1 MVWVA
6 PGNYAQDVSMKPGI
20 RVQGAGPLITTVQGE
35 IKGADDSMVD
45 GFTLKGAHNLENV
58 TAALAAVTGT
68 TFLDELTNFTLWN
81 YSTGAR
87 DDGSH
92 YREGA
97 AYPEIAVEKRSTCYP
112 FFTYMTTSEMGTYG
126 SNYFFF
132 DGNGAT
138 DSLRLRVNPEY
149 SGSNILTVTKY
160 KGGTQTTETRSIPA
174 FTLVDSITLG
184 DWSDCDSVLAIM
196 HAQLTPSDVWMSAY
210 FVGAPPPVETWM
222 LVLDRDDCRQP
233 FNGVGDE
240 FSDRDGQEGPWSEA
254 LRSLGIPYVQSDSI
268 PSDLSMCRGAFIT
281 GGWNPQGP
289 NLSDAELIRLMT
301 YMDGGGHVYLESR
314 RFGRWGD
321 PGQVGGTPN
330 EELFFSYFGASFVPG
345 DSMDTGN
352 VSSWATDPS
361 SELGAH
367 VFDYDG
373 SELPDNHVG
382 SLMPVSADTL
392 ATDSTGEIRMVIAT
406 GPMDSRRIHSTVLLG
421 GSVGVSGSTREQF
434 VSAVINL
441 FGTVVPALSVVQM
454 NVAVSGDAVVLEGE
468 LTGYSGEPL
477 ALRRYDTDGR
487 LRETLD
493 HEVVKRGGSWRFSA
507 RDEGVA
513 GRVTYRLFLTSDTGT
528 DQRVLWTQSID
539 LRSGIRSLAARPEN
553 AAKAARQAVKL
564 DPDSPAAAPADT
576 VKSAPPSVSANVK
589 PMTLTLE
596 YLTGPDGLSRTFPM
610 LAEGLHMVKFNLFDL
625 NGNTLWSTDPRSVG
639 VSERESRMYQTA
651 VAGGISSKLAEDH
664 HVTHLDGVT
673 RNSDVVETY
682 IPLQDSPSS
691 QVIGALEIYWDVSKD
706 VTIQVEEAR
715 LTVLW
720 TTTATMGGLFLLLF
734 GFVVVADRKITHSH
748 ENQLAESERAEL
760 ELHEATVAALQATSA
775 KSDFLANMSH
785 EIRTPMNGV
794 LGMADLLINTD
805 LTSRQNKFVESLLRS
820 GQALLQILNNILDFS
835 KVEAGKLDL
844 EIIDFNLRQTIEDTV
859 ELFAESAQHKDLELV
874 CQISPDV
881 PTFTQGDPG
890 RLRQILTNLIGNAIK
905 FTAHGEV
912 VLRTTVHAENS
923 DGALVR
929 FEITDTG
936 VGIAP
941 EALTQIFEAFAQA
954 DSSTTRKFGGT
965 GLGLAIAKQ
974 LVELMGGS
982 ISVASELGKGSTFR
996 VTAPLHHAKSAPILE
1011 PEPNP
1016 LRGLSVLI
1024 GDGNASTRA
1033 SLEEQASAWG
1043 MFPSSVP
1050 NGSET
1055 WAQLQVAAERGQPF
1069 DIAILDREM
1078 PGMDN
1083 LQLVRRIKESSELSA
1098 TRVVLLTPVHF
1109 SETQEKEARQFGIQG
1124 FLSKPIR
1131 QAELYNCLI
1140 GTIRGSSETFCSPS
1154 FRSSPK
1160 PDAPTEPWAHLL
1172 LAEDNPVNQELVQ
1185 AMGEY
1190 LNLRIDVVGD
1200 GHEALEALS
1209 RTSYDLVLMDWQM
1222 PELDGLETTREI
1234 RRREALGVRSEAET
1248 SEELRVKSEAKEKA
1262 ISDSLHSSS
1271 VTLHRI
1277 PIIALTANAI
1287 DEDGEK
1293 CLAAGMDDF
1302 LIKPFSIDQFQALL
1316 ERWLPKLVRKSSP
1329 SQDHSGKPD
1338 SPPLTNHPTL
1348 SPPGESPIDQTA
1360 LNHIRA
1366 LQRPHAPNVLD
1377 RVLTQYLTNTPQLL
1391 EALQQAAEQGDPE
1404 LLKRTAHSLKSSSA
1418 NVGAYRLADRCKELE
1433 TFAHTHNPQETGT
1446 LLAAIT
1452 TEYQSV
1458 GSALAGEFQG
1468 ALP

>member
-1 MVWVA
+1 MALLLTCVVIVGYDLLLFREGLTQELSTQADIIGANSTTALLSGDRSAARTTLQALRFQPAIIKAVIYDKNGIAFATYSREQEGSPLSSSLEEESSGLSFLSFTFVREIVLEGGRIGTIYLQSDLETLYSRWTGFVGIVA
-6 PGNYAQDVSMKPGI
+6 GVLFAAGLLAFILSSRLQQIISEPILRLTTLARRVSAEKNYSLREVKTSQDEIGT
-20 RVQGAGPLITTVQGE
+20 LIDDFNDMLEQIQLRDRQLEQSREHLEDLVAKRTSELEGLRSRLELILDTVGE
-35 IKGADDSMVD
+35 GVYGVD
-45 GFTLKGAHNLENV
+45 ANGL
-58 TAALAAVTGT
+58 T
-68 TFLDELTNFTLWN
+68 TFLNDAASSMIGWTPEELLGKPLHTILHHTKPDGSPYPREDCPILA
-81 YSTGAR
+81 TAR
-87 DDGSH
+87 DGTVHHVDDESFWRKDGTSFS
-92 YREGA
+92 
-97 AYPEIAVEKRSTCYP
+97 VEY
-112 FFTYMTTSEMGTYG
+112 
-126 SNYFFF
+126 
-132 DGNGAT
+132 
-138 DSLRLRVNPEY
+138 V
-149 SGSNILTVTKY
+149 
-160 KGGTQTTETRSIPA
+160 
-174 FTLVDSITLG
+174 
-184 DWSDCDSVLAIM
+184 
-196 HAQLTPSDVWMSAY
+196 SAPMRDKQRGL
-210 FVGAPPPVETWM
+210 VGAVVTF
-222 LVLDRDDCRQP
+222 RDITERKRA
-233 FNGVGDE
+233 E
-240 FSDRDGQEGPWSEA
+240 KA
-254 LRSLGIPYVQSDSI
+254 LKKAKQ
-268 PSDLSMCRGAFIT
+268 A
-281 GGWNPQGP
+281 
-289 NLSDAELIRLMT
+289 AE
-301 YMDGGGHVYLESR
+301 
-314 RFGRWGD
+314 
-321 PGQVGGTPN
+321 
-330 EELFFSYFGASFVPG
+330 
-345 DSMDTGN
+345 
-352 VSSWATDPS
+352 
-361 SELGAH
+361 
-367 VFDYDG
+367 
-373 SELPDNHVG
+373 
-382 SLMPVSADTL
+382 
-392 ATDSTGEIRMVIAT
+392 
-406 GPMDSRRIHSTVLLG
+406 
-421 GSVGVSGSTREQF
+421 
-434 VSAVINL
+434 
-441 FGTVVPALSVVQM
+441 
-454 NVAVSGDAVVLEGE
+454 
-468 LTGYSGEPL
+468 
-477 ALRRYDTDGR
+477 
-487 LRETLD
+487 
-493 HEVVKRGGSWRFSA
+493 
-507 RDEGVA
+507 
-513 GRVTYRLFLTSDTGT
+513 
-528 DQRVLWTQSID
+528 
-539 LRSGIRSLAARPEN
+539 
-553 AAKAARQAVKL
+553 
-564 DPDSPAAAPADT
+564 
-576 VKSAPPSVSANVK
+576 SAN
-589 PMTLTLE
+589 L
-596 YLTGPDGLSRTFPM
+596 
-610 LAEGLHMVKFNLFDL
+610 
-625 NGNTLWSTDPRSVG
+625 
-639 VSERESRMYQTA
+639 
-651 VAGGISSKLAEDH
+651 
-664 HVTHLDGVT
+664 
-673 RNSDVVETY
+673 
-682 IPLQDSPSS
+682 
-691 QVIGALEIYWDVSKD
+691 
-706 VTIQVEEAR
+706 
-715 LTVLW
+715 
-720 TTTATMGGLFLLLF
+720 
-734 GFVVVADRKITHSH
+734 
-748 ENQLAESERAEL
+748 
-760 ELHEATVAALQATSA
+760 A
-775 KSDFLANMSH
+775 KSQFLANMSH

-982 ISVASELGKGSTFR
+982 ISVASKLGKGSTFR
-996 VTAPLHHAKSAPILE
+996 VTAPLHHAKSAPIFE

-1185 AMGEY
+1185 AMGEH
-1190 LNLRIDVVGD
+1190 LNLRVDVAGD

-1262 ISDSLHSSS
+1262 ISDTLHSSP

-1287 DEDGEK
+1287 AEDGEK

-1302 LIKPFSIDQFQALL
+1302 LIKPFSIDQFQAIL
-1316 ERWLPKLVRKSSP
+1316 ERWLPKPVRKSSQ
-1329 SQDHSGKPD
+1329 SQDHSGKPEP
-1338 SPPLTNHPTL
+1338 PPLTNHPTL